1 LFHYME
7 PSLTKWNKEN
17 KPADVS
23 SRLCGR
29 SSLPRRDSPL
39 PQSSSD
45 PYGLDAADVDA
56 QTVAGETGTLGK
68 AVALLDLVARAD
80 NPPRFTDLLKLTGQ
94 PRGSLHRQLRHLV
107 LEGLIDLSPDGGYT
121 PGLRLLQF
129 ASRAWARNSFRLVA
143 EPHLTHLHE
152 MTGET
157 VHLGVLRDCE
167 IVYLDKIES
176 RQAVRMHSQ
185 VGNSAPAYCTG
196 VGKAALSCL
205 DDADLHARCA
215 RMAFHAYTPGTLGC
229 AQDLMDDIAN
239 IRARGFAFDLEEHQ
253 PGIRCVAAAIHA
265 PAAGIL
271 GGVSVTAPAFRAG
284 SEQLDAWAEPVCRAA
299 RAIVA
304 DIAGRLGPRR

>member
-1 LFHYME
+1 M
-7 PSLTKWNKEN
+7 
-17 KPADVS
+17 
-23 SRLCGR
+23 
-29 SSLPRRDSPL
+29 

-45 PYGLDAADVDA
+45 PHGPDAADVDA
-56 QTVAGETGTLGK
+56 QSAAGETGTLGK
-68 AVALLDLVARAD
+68 AVALLDLVARAE

-107 LEGLIDLSPDGGYT
+107 LEGVIDLSPDGVYT

-143 EPHLTHLHE
+143 EPHLTRLHE
-152 MTGET
+152 TTGET

-205 DDADLHARCA
+205 DDADLTARCA
-215 RMAFHAYTPGTLGC
+215 RMVFHSYTPGTLARAG
-229 AQDLMDDIAN
+229 DLMDDIAN

-271 GGVSVTAPAFRAG
+271 GGISVTAPAFRAG

-299 RAIVA
+299 NAIVA